1 MQHATCNIV
10 EVMFRVLNGMKNV
23 DTEKGNGK
31 EKYVTIT
38 L

>member
-1 MQHATCNIV
+1 MQHATLK
-10 EVMFRVLNGMKNV
+10 VMFRVLNRMKNV
-23 DTEKGNGK
+23 DMEKGNGK

>member
-10 EVMFRVLNGMKNV
+10 ESDCVLNGMKNV